1 MIYAPLCNSPLT
13 GAIAEIKIEEIT
25 FTGLR

>member
-1 MIYAPLCNSPLT
+1 MIYVPLCNSPLA

-25 FTGLR
+25 FTVIR